1 MLQLFQ
7 NDTGYEFS
15 YLEKTVRLS
24 GGTIIVDGVDILEE
38 IQTLKNERE
47 EQKNKSIELGLKY
60 QNEKYRVLEIKIQ
73 VIALTDFKY
82 FRYGGNGVKNAYVL
96 QRNNE
101 FFIICWVSPLEP
113 ISIQF
118 GIFTSTFDESQWVL
132 LSLGNTDPSTVL
144 ENVNINDKI
153 EFLGFL
159 GRTSRVWD
167 TYDYPDSPMIE
178 FKVLD

>member
-15 YLEKTVRLS
+15 YHQQSVLLKE
-24 GGTIIVDGVDILEE
+24 GTIIVDGVDILDEL
-38 IQTLKNERE
+38 QTLKNERE
-47 EQKNKSIELGLKY
+47 QQKNNSVVLGLKY

-82 FRYGGNGVKNAYVL
+82 FRYGGGGVKNAYVL
-96 QRNNE
+96 QKNDA
-101 FFIICWVSPLEP
+101 FFLISWASPLEP
-113 ISIQF
+113 IAIQF

-132 LSLGNTDPSTVL
+132 LSLGNLNPITVL
-144 ENVNINDKI
+144 ENVNINDNI

-159 GRTSRVWD
+159 GRNSRVWD
-167 TYDYPDSPMIE
+167 LYTHPQNDIVE
-178 FKVLD
+178 FCVI